1 MSNTDETCSSNPPS
15 GFMTDLP
22 IRSDES
28 ARLEALFR
36 YDILETPAEQLFDDL
51 TRMAAQICDCPISF
65 ISLVDAQRLWLKSKM
80 GVELEEMLLESAFC
94 THTISN
100 PDAVFVVE
108 NATEDE
114 RFAGNSLVAGESPV
128 CFYAGAPLVTSDG
141 HALGALCVLDH
152 QPRTLSKKKIES
164 LRTLARQVMS
174 QLEARRNLCR
184 LKETTID
191 LERQHNELQL
201 ILDHVPAYVYI
212 KDTKNT
218 ILRVN
223 RAAADLIGFECS
235 SIEGRSAA
243 EFYPESAEEFYR
255 LDLEIIRSGRPKLG
269 TIQQVD
275 AGSLGVRWSRTDVV
289 PIADEKG
296 QVERLLV
303 LAIDITDLKNT
314 EESLRESQAQLSQA
328 NSLLE
333 ERVQRKTA
341 ELRESQERYEDLYQ
355 NAPDMFISVN
365 LEDECIVQCNQT
377 LLTKMGYTR
386 GEVVGQKIIS
396 LIDPSSYQEA
406 KIVTQQVI
414 STGNIR
420 DRELTMACKD
430 GTPIVVSLNVSAI
443 RDNQGKIVSSRG
455 VLRDL
460 TEIKLLQ
467 EKAKIHMD
475 HLAHLSRVATIN
487 EMATSIA
494 HELNQPLQ
502 AIKNYAQGALI
513 RLSGKTLG
521 SEALTSIF
529 KEIVSDADRAAEL
542 IRSLR
547 RYVKP
552 SEKQVT
558 CVEPSELVV
567 RVVKLL
573 SRELDQ
579 YDSTLAVVAPNDLPS
594 ITCDAIQIEQVL
606 INLILNAAESVANV
620 PNREISVLVEPT
632 QRQTV
637 RFAIV
642 DQGMG
647 STEVDLDRLFD
658 TFYTTKAT
666 GMGIGLAICRTIVEA
681 HGGSLRATA
690 NQGPGLTFS
699 FELPVVETNPT

>member
-1 MSNTDETCSSNPPS
+1 MADV
-15 GFMTDLP
+15 P
-22 IRSDES
+22 IRSVEFS
-28 ARLEALFR
+28 RLEALFS
-36 YDILETPAEQLFDDL
+36 YGILETPAEQLFDDL
-51 TRMAAQICDCPISF
+51 VLLAAQICDSPISF
-65 ISLVDAQRLWLKSKM
+65 ISLVDAQRLWLKSKL
-80 GVELEEMLLESAFC
+80 GVDFEELPLESAFC
-94 THTISN
+94 THTISD
-100 PDAVFVVE
+100 PDEVFVVE

-114 RFAGNSLVAGESPV
+114 RFAGNSLVTGDSPV

-152 QPRTLSKKKIES
+152 LPRTLSKKQIES
-164 LRTLARQVMS
+164 LRMLARQVMS
-174 QLEARRNLCR
+174 QLEARRNLR
-184 LKETTID
+184 LLKETAIG
-191 LERQHNELQL
+191 LERQCNEIQL
-201 ILDHVPAYVYI
+201 FLDHVPAHVYI

-223 RAAADLIGFECS
+223 RAAADMLGLECS

-243 EFYPESAEEFYR
+243 EFYPENAEDFYR

-269 TIQQVD
+269 TVQQVNT
-275 AGSLGVRWSRTDVV
+275 GNGQLRWSRTDVV

-303 LAIDITDLKNT
+303 LTIDITDLKNT

-328 NSLLE
+328 NALLE

-341 ELRESQERYEDLYQ
+341 ELRKSQERYEDLYQ
-355 NAPDMFISVN
+355 NAPDMFISIN
-365 LEDECIVQCNQT
+365 PKNGRILQCNQT
-377 LLTKMGYTR
+377 LLNEVGYTR
-386 GEVVGQKIIS
+386 EEIVGKAINKLIHPSCLGVDQMIIN
-396 LIDPSSYQEA
+396 QFRA
-406 KIVTQQVI
+406 QGFV
-414 STGNIR
+414 R
-420 DRELTMACKD
+420 DRELTLARKN
-430 GTPIVVSLNVSAI
+430 GTPIYVSMNTSAI
-443 RDNQGKIVSSRG
+443 RDEQGVIIASRT
-455 VLRDL
+455 VFRDI
-460 TEIKLLQ
+460 TDQKRLQ
-467 EKAKIHMD
+467 EEASSHMD
-475 HLAHLSRVATIN
+475 QLAHLSRVSTMN
-487 EMATSIA
+487 ELTTGIA

-558 CVEPSELVV
+558 CVEPSELIA

-579 YDSTLAVVAPNDLPS
+579 YDSTLAVVAPDDLPS